1 MPTKKEK
8 QTFEERLDAL
18 EELVK
23 RMEAGGMTLAD
34 TLKAY
39 ESGVKLSESL
49 KKDFVTED
57 ELAMA
62 KEQLKGNY
70 IFGQENVNSRM
81 FSAGKN
87 MLLMGETFTMEE
99 VIDEIDSVTMDE
111 VKEAADMISDI
122 SNYSAAVVTNEKIN
136 LKRIMG
142 NL

>member
-49 KKDFVTED
+49 KKDLTAAQERLIILRGDKPEEGPED
-57 ELAMA
+57 
-62 KEQLKGNY
+62 
-70 IFGQENVNSRM
+70 S
-81 FSAGKN
+81 
-87 MLLMGETFTMEE
+87 
-99 VIDEIDSVTMDE
+99 
-111 VKEAADMISDI
+111 
-122 SNYSAAVVTNEKIN
+122 
-136 LKRIMG
+136 
-142 NL
+142 